1 MTKPH
6 VPLILIVLMS
16 GPGVLSAQNGTSIPK
31 QRVDLPTGISMA
43 YVEVGDPAG
52 EPAIFLHGFTDT
64 SRSFWPTIRHL
75 ADLRP
80 DLRIFA
86 LDQRGH
92 GDSSMPDPEACRAA
106 PERCFRPADFA
117 ADVLAF
123 MDAKGIDRAHV
134 VGHSLG
140 SLIAQELALDTP
152 ERVRRIV
159 LIASAART
167 AGHPVV
173 TDFFLADLIE
183 GPWKGAL
190 ADKGIPFPSGAYE
203 LTALDADPDA
213 EAWMAENWVV
223 EVTADPSYL
232 ASILEETL
240 RIRIG
245 TWLGVARALTEFDNR
260 ERLKTLAVPALVI
273 WPTQDAV
280 LQASEQAELR
290 ASLDAAA
297 QACLTRYHYKEYGRK
312 PLPATGIQED
322 DLGHNVQWGAPEA
335 VARDLAAYL
344 HEDGEPTPDLPYA
357 DPEDV
362 RHVITAPGEAR
373 IHIGTGE
380 GCPLRPDAL

>member
-1 MTKPH
+1 MTRPH
-6 VPLILIVLMS
+6 VPLILIVLMN
-16 GPGVLSAQNGTSIPK
+16 GPGVLSAQEPTSIPK

-52 EPAIFLHGFTDT
+52 EPTIFLHGFTDT

-123 MDAKGIDRAHV
+123 LDAKGIDRAHV

-152 ERVRRIV
+152 QRMRRIV
-159 LIASAART
+159 LIATSAKT
-167 AGHPVV
+167 ADHPVV
-173 TDFFLADLIE
+173 GEFLLAGLIE
-183 GPWKGAL
+183 GSWRDAL
-190 ADKGIPFPSGAYE
+190 LERGIQFPDGAYD
-203 LTALDADPDA
+203 LTPLDADPDA
-213 EAWMAENWVV
+213 RPWLIENWVV
-223 EVTADPSYL
+223 EVTADPVFL
-232 ASILEETL
+232 ASILAETV
-240 RIRIG
+240 RIPLG
-245 TWLGVARALTEFDNR
+245 TWIGVARALTRFDNT
-260 ERLKTLAVPALVI
+260 ERLKTLSVPVLVI
-273 WPTQDAV
+273 WPTQDV
-280 LQASEQAELR
+280 SFPASDQAELT
-290 ASLDAAA
+290 ASLDVAA
-297 QACLTRYHYKEYGRK
+297 QACSTRYHFKEYGRK

-344 HEDGEPTPDLPYA
+344 REDGAPTPDLPHA
-357 DPEDV
+357 DPEDLRRIV
-362 RHVITAPGEAR
+362 TAPGEATIR
-373 IHIGTGE
+373 VGTGE
-380 GCPLRPDAL
+380 RCPGR